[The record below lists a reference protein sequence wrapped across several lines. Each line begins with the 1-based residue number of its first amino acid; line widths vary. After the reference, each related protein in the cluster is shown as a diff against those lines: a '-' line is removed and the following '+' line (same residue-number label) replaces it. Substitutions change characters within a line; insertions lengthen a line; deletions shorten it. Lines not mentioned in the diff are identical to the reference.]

1 MKTTSIALAV
11 LFTGFCFSQCQRVSV
26 DMKTASERTGSGR
39 SAAIATDIPVSG
51 YTLCYQELFDAGTVP
66 DSTQWVYRTGERLGG
81 YNYPGQVSVGNGSLN
96 INFDYSDGQYK
107 AGGIISKH
115 TFGYGYYEI
124 YCKLYN
130 QTPGLHQSFWSMG
143 NSPAS
148 LVQEDKLP
156 AYNTVLEIDGFEQNS
171 KDGLLACNHHV
182 YCPAHTSSVSQPSK
196 PNAGGGWFK
205 MGYEWRPDGITYYY
219 NGVAVATKSLIAAPW
234 NLYAPQNLW
243 LTALPVPNNT
253 YGWGTAVPPA
263 ADAAMQVG
271 SFKYYA
277 KKQTGVNL
285 IGNPG
290 FEYSSPSDASGS
302 YPVGWIET
310 RNFGCDPARGYVR
323 TNTANANYGDRYLV
337 HESYTAPYKCTTKQI
352 LEYIPFGTYKLTAY
366 VRSSGGQNS
375 ASMRVIQGGV
385 EQSVNIPATQ
395 TWTQITLDNI
405 VVDSD
410 AVVIAFSSD
419 TSGPNQWIAV
429 DSVALVAK

>member
-1 MKTTSIALAV
+1 MNTGKLALLTAAV
-11 LFTGFCFSQCQRVSV
+11 GLAFFQCQPALVETRSGSQ
-26 DMKTASERTGSGR
+26 KAGNARTSTV
-39 SAAIATDIPVSG
+39 ATDIPVSG
-51 YTLCYQELFDAGTVP
+51 YTLCYQELFDTGTTP
-66 DSTQWVYRTGERLGG
+66 DTTEWVYRTGERLGG
-81 YNYPGQVSVGNGSLN
+81 YNYASQVSVSNGSLN
-96 INFDYSDGQYK
+96 IDFDYSGDQYK

-143 NSPAS
+143 NSPGD
-148 LVQEDKLP
+148 LVRADKLP
-156 AYNTVLEIDGFEQNS
+156 AYNTILEIDGYEQNS

-182 YCPAHTSSVSQPSK
+182 YCPTHTSSITQSSK
-196 PNAGGGWFK
+196 PNAGGGWFT

-219 NGVAVATKSLIAAPW
+219 NGTPVATKSLTSAPW

-290 FEYSSPSDASGS
+290 FEYSTPSDASGN
-302 YPVGWIET
+302 YPIGWIET
-310 RNFGCDPARGYVR
+310 RNYGCDPSRGYVT

-337 HESYTAPYKCTTKQI
+337 HESYSAPYKCTTKQI

-366 VRSSGGQNS
+366 VRGSGGQT
-375 ASMRVIQGGV
+375 AATMRVIQGGV
-385 EQSVNIPATQ
+385 ERSVNIPATLN
-395 TWTQITLDNI
+395 WTPITIDDIDVNN
-405 VVDSD
+405 DQ
-410 AVVIAFSSD
+410 VVIAFSSD

-429 DSVALVAK
+429 DSVSLVAK